1 MAQEI
6 RLPDEGQRKAFIEKL
21 GQFRSTLSPDE
32 QRMLDIMAVTT
43 FQPKDTHEVQAY
55 TWYWGAT
62 GRYGPG
68 WYENGWRYGWDNTPY
83 QDTAYGLYAGPDGRY
98 LP

>member
-6 RLPDEGQRKAFIEKL
+6 QMPNEGQRKAFIEKL
-21 GQFRSTLSPDE
+21 GQFRGTLTPDE

-43 FQPKDTHEVQAY
+43 FQPREAHDVQGY
-55 TWYWGAT
+55 TWYWGAA
-62 GRYGPG
+62 GPYGPG
-68 WYENGWRYGWDNTPY
+68 WYETGWRWTWDNTPY
-83 QDTAYGLYAGPDGRY
+83 RDTAYGLTAGPDGRY